1 MVTTVLILL
10 SLVRGDRYYYVIFGP
25 MAVSEVEDLCRVE
38 VMTMTSL
45 LPVKKGKNISYMEI
59 YTRLVYGFEL
69 SFFQLQ

>member
-10 SLVRGDRYYYVIFGP
+10 SLVRGGQYYYVVFGS
-25 MAVSEVEDLCRVE
+25 MAVSEVEDLCKVE